1 MMNDTS
7 RPTLTPK
14 ARLRYDRQRDAF
26 FLLWPERGLLLN
38 RSASEILKR
47 CRGDQTLSNIV
58 NAFSRQ
64 YPDMRRHMIEEDVHC
79 LIRDLSRRGL
89 LTLE

>member
-1 MMNDTS
+1 MNGAS
-7 RPTLTPK
+7 RPTLAAK

-26 FLLWPERGLLLN
+26 VLLWPERGLVLN
-38 RSASEILKR
+38 RSATDILQL
-47 CRGDQTLSNIV
+47 CRGNETLAGIV
-58 NAFSRQ
+58 NALTGQ
-64 YPDMRRHMIEEDVHC
+64 YPHAARQVIETDVHR

>member
-1 MMNDTS
+1 MNDAS

-38 RSASEILKR
+38 RSASEILTALSAEIR
-47 CRGDQTLSNIV
+47 PFQTL
-58 NAFSRQ
+58 
-64 YPDMRRHMIEEDVHC
+64 
-79 LIRDLSRRGL
+79 
-89 LTLE
+89 

>member
-1 MMNDTS
+1 MNDAS
-7 RPTLTPK
+7 YPTLTPK

-38 RSASEILKR
+38 RSASEILQR
-47 CRGDQTLSNIV
+47 CHGHHTLAGIV
-58 NAFSRQ
+58 NALSGQ
-64 YPDMRRHMIEEDVHC
+64 YPHTRRQSIEDDVRG
-79 LIRDLSRRGL
+79 LIRDLHSRGL

>member
-1 MMNDTS
+1 MNDMS

-14 ARLRYDRQRDAF
+14 TRLRYDRQRGAF

-47 CRGDQTLSNIV
+47 CRGDLTLSNIV
-58 NAFSRQ
+58 NALSRQ
-64 YPDMRRHMIEEDVHC
+64 YPDMRRHMIEEDVRR

>member
-1 MMNDTS
+1 MNDAS

-38 RSASEILKR
+38 RSASEILAALSGAITPFPALWTPS
-47 CRGDQTLSNIV
+47 RGNIPTCGV
-58 NAFSRQ
+58 
-64 YPDMRRHMIEEDVHC
+64 I
-79 LIRDLSRRGL
+79 
-89 LTLE
+89 